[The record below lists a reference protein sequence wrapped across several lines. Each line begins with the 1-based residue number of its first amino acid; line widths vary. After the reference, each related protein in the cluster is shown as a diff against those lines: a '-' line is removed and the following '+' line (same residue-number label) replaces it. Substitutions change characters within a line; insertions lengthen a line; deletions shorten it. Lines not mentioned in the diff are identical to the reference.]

1 MDWQSL
7 LGFVGI
13 GSLLTVLV
21 QAWISSRAVKKER
34 QRLERKEAY
43 IGLLEAWVRQ
53 ENLGFSG
60 ETLRDV
66 GHWVLRVELVAS
78 DSVLKALRNWVSSTP
93 GSSDRSAATDAL
105 KNAMREDLV

>member
-21 QAWISSRAVKKER
+21 QAWVSSLATKKER

-43 IGLLEAWVRQ
+43 LGLLEAWVRQ
-53 ENLGFSG
+53 ENLGFSD

-78 DSVLKALRNWVSSTP
+78 DRVLKELRNWVSSEP
-93 GSSDRSAATDAL
+93 GSPDRSLATEAL
-105 KNAMREDLV
+105 KNAMRSDLV